1 VEQRLG
7 YQDATSLKL
16 LGKELVEDILAW
28 HIKVESQHGWSPHF
42 WLEADHP
49 TRVIKHVDGSDIV
62 VSRYEG
68 SSPIPVQILITN
80 PKSSR
85 RIEQTSAQFNVP
97 IDPASFS
104 LAGLAMPIGTDVSD
118 NRIHRRIGY
127 WTGNGLSEQL

>member
-1 VEQRLG
+1 MDYWSNHWTTITDPTNGSSSLHFDPRLLGITRWLERGSVEQRLG
-7 YQDATSLKL
+7 YQDAKSIKL

-85 RIEQTSAQFNVP
+85 RIEQTSAQFN
-97 IDPASFS
+97 
-104 LAGLAMPIGTDVSD
+104 
-118 NRIHRRIGY
+118 
-127 WTGNGLSEQL
+127 